1 MDDVLW
7 HEQDYDFYKSLSDKD
22 KLVYITDMY
31 SGFFQKL
38 GDDEDDIVD
47 ESEFID
53 NDEMDGD
60 NEITPGN
67 NIVFELNM
75 NNLKRDKLSVNMF
88 ITRLSMNGLI
98 LSKNHETVSTTPIK
112 TTLLVTYDIIGKI
125 PPLSYN

>member
-1 MDDVLW
+1 MDNILW
-7 HEQDYDFYKSLSDKD
+7 YEQDYDFYKTLSDKD

-38 GDDEDDIVD
+38 GDDEDDVVD
-47 ESEFID
+47 ESELIEND
-53 NDEMDGD
+53 NMEDT
-60 NEITPGN
+60 NEIISGN

-75 NNLKRDKLSVNMF
+75 NNLNKDKLSVNMF

-98 LSKNHETVSTTPIK
+98 LSKNHETISTTPIK
-112 TTLLVTYDIIGKI
+112 TSLLVTYDIIGKI

>member
-53 NDEMDGD
+53 SDEMDGD
-60 NEITPGN
+60 DEITPGN

>member
-1 MDDVLW
+1 MDDILW

-38 GDDEDDIVD
+38 GDDEDDVVD

-53 NDEMDGD
+53 NDDMDD
-60 NEITPGN
+60 TDEIGSGN
-67 NIVFELNM
+67 NVVFELNM
-75 NNLKRDKLSVNMF
+75 NNLNRDTLSVNMF

-98 LSKNHETVSTTPIK
+98 LSKNHETVSSTPIK
-112 TTLLVTYDIIGKI
+112 TSLLVTYDIIGKI

>member
-1 MDDVLW
+1 MDDILW

-38 GDDEDDIVD
+38 GDDADDVVD

-53 NDEMDGD
+53 NDDMDD
-60 NEITPGN
+60 TDEIGPGN
-67 NIVFELNM
+67 NVVFELNM
-75 NNLKRDKLSVNMF
+75 NNLNRDKLSVNMF

-98 LSKNHETVSTTPIK
+98 LSKNHETVSSTPIK
-112 TTLLVTYDIIGKI
+112 TSLLVTYNIIGKI

>member
-53 NDEMDGD
+53 SDEMDGD
-60 NEITPGN
+60 DEITPGN

-75 NNLKRDKLSVNMF
+75 NNLKRDKLSVNTF

>member
-1 MDDVLW
+1 MDDILW

-38 GDDEDDIVD
+38 GDDEDDVVD

-53 NDEMDGD
+53 NDDMDD
-60 NEITPGN
+60 TDEIGSGN
-67 NIVFELNM
+67 NVVFELNM
-75 NNLKRDKLSVNMF
+75 NNLNRDKLSVNMF

-98 LSKNHETVSTTPIK
+98 LSKNHETVSSTPIK
-112 TTLLVTYDIIGKI
+112 TSLLVTYDIIGKI

>member
-1 MDDVLW
+1 
-7 HEQDYDFYKSLSDKD
+7 
-22 KLVYITDMY
+22 MY

-38 GDDEDDIVD
+38 GDDEDDVVD

-60 NEITPGN
+60 DEITPGN

-75 NNLKRDKLSVNMF
+75 NNLKRDKLSVNTF

>member
-1 MDDVLW
+1 MDDILW

-38 GDDEDDIVD
+38 GDDADDVVD

-53 NDEMDGD
+53 NDDMDD
-60 NEITPGN
+60 TDEIGPGN
-67 NIVFELNM
+67 NVVFELNM
-75 NNLKRDKLSVNMF
+75 NNLNRDKLSVNMF

-98 LSKNHETVSTTPIK
+98 LSKNHETVSSTPIK
-112 TTLLVTYDIIGKI
+112 TSLLVTYDIIGKI

>member
-1 MDDVLW
+1 MDNILW
-7 HEQDYDFYKSLSDKD
+7 HEQDYDFYKTLSDKD

-53 NDEMDGD
+53 SDEMDGD
-60 NEITPGN
+60 DEITPGN

-112 TTLLVTYDIIGKI
+112 TSLLVTYDIIGKI

>member
-1 MDDVLW
+1 MDNILW
-7 HEQDYDFYKSLSDKD
+7 HEQDYDFYKTLSDKD

-38 GDDEDDIVD
+38 GDDEDDVVD

-60 NEITPGN
+60 DEITPGN

>member
-1 MDDVLW
+1 MDNILW
-7 HEQDYDFYKSLSDKD
+7 HEQDYDFYKTLSDKD

-38 GDDEDDIVD
+38 GDDEDDVVD

-60 NEITPGN
+60 DEITPGN

-112 TTLLVTYDIIGKI
+112 TSLLVTYDIIGKI

>member
-1 MDDVLW
+1 MDDILW

-53 NDEMDGD
+53 SDEMDGD
-60 NEITPGN
+60 DEITPGN

-75 NNLKRDKLSVNMF
+75 NNLKRDKLSVNTF

>member
-1 MDDVLW
+1 MDDILW

-38 GDDEDDIVD
+38 GDDEDDVVD

-53 NDEMDGD
+53 NDDMDD
-60 NEITPGN
+60 TDEIGPGN
-67 NIVFELNM
+67 NVVFELNM
-75 NNLKRDKLSVNMF
+75 NNLNRDKLSVNMF

-98 LSKNHETVSTTPIK
+98 LSKNHETVSSTPIK
-112 TTLLVTYDIIGKI
+112 TSLLVTYDIIGKI

>member
-1 MDDVLW
+1 MDNILW
-7 HEQDYDFYKSLSDKD
+7 HAQDYDFYKTLSDKD

-38 GDDEDDIVD
+38 GDDEDDVVD

-60 NEITPGN
+60 DEITPGN

-112 TTLLVTYDIIGKI
+112 TSLLVTYDIIGKI